1 MLNLKA
7 RTFHLPSGFLACI
20 LAQHQQAMIAYDRYT
35 EYLSKQIYKT
45 ITPTEQ
51 QIAAR
56 VYKSCG
62 LTR

>member
-1 MLNLKA
+1 
-7 RTFHLPSGFLACI
+7 
-20 LAQHQQAMIAYDRYT
+20 MIAHDRYP

-45 ITPTEQ
+45 ITPTGH

-62 LTR
+62 LTGEEIKLMEESA